1 MLFSIGAALFSVI
14 AITGHGQIVIYS
26 MSIVGFFMSIMFPT
40 IFALG
45 LVDLKEETKAGSSLL
60 VMAIVG
66 GAILPPLMGQIVDWQ
81 KDNIKLGFAVP
92 LIFFLVILY
101 FSIRGYKPVKE
112 K

>member
-1 MLFSIGAALFSVI
+1 MEPLPDWQILGTILTRYFSSSRLLMLFSIGAALFSVI

-45 LVDLKEETKAGSSLL
+45 LVGLKRRNKSRLGPLL

-66 GAILPPLMGQIVDWQ
+66 GAIHHL
-81 KDNIKLGFAVP
+81 
-92 LIFFLVILY
+92 
-101 FSIRGYKPVKE
+101 
-112 K
+112 